1 MKTTLT
7 DINRRALV
15 ERFASAAL
23 GVNLLPG
30 LGVLHAAE
38 TGNGG
43 KAKSVILLYMR
54 GGISHIDT
62 FDPKPGRP
70 EMIVS
75 LALISLARS
84 GKTIALYRQ
93 PAKA

>member
-30 LGVLHAAE
+30 LGVLQAAE

-43 KAKSVILLYMR
+43 KAKSVILL
-54 GGISHIDT
+54 
-62 FDPKPGRP
+62 
-70 EMIVS
+70 
-75 LALISLARS
+75 
-84 GKTIALYRQ
+84 
-93 PAKA
+93 